1 MSSSSYIINK
11 GKNEIMTNNGILPI
25 NPNLYDVCPSICR
38 ILYSNKIGSGF
49 LIKLHLKDKPLFCL
63 MTNGHVITEEMI
75 KKKDKIDV
83 YYDNQKER
91 IKITLNKEERFI
103 QNFIDIGLDYTVVEI
118 LPNDN
123 VNEKYFLLP
132 NIDYNGDNYK
142 SLNNKKIFIVQFPE
156 GKDLSHS
163 NGDITNI
170 NKYELTHKAST
181 EPGSSGSPIF
191 LAQTTKVIG
200 IHKSGDEKNKINF
213 GDFIF
218 PIIKILNTINSKN
231 IKNKETYKKKNS
243 DDKSLNKEKGDTSNT
258 NNLVENILI
267 NEFKFSRELLCP
279 KSEPIT
285 NFGNKGKKG
294 GYEYNPPEGWMGID
308 LNILGKYDNGNDDW
322 VKDNGNKN
330 EWAVSYHNTKGM
342 FLKPIVTNGF
352 KIGQNQS
359 YKDANDIYHPG
370 QKVGTGI
377 YFNNNLNLLEYFA
390 DLQSFE
396 FKGKKYMAA
405 LMARLKPDKIR
416 SPSSSPNFWVL
427 NPTFDEIRPY
437 RILLKE
443 VKDK

>member
-75 KKKDKIDV
+75 KKNDKIDV

-156 GKDLSHS
+156 GNKLSHS
-163 NGDITNI
+163 SGNI
-170 NKYELTHKAST
+170 IKIEDYELAHNAGT

-191 LAQTTKVIG
+191 
-200 IHKSGDEKNKINF
+200 
-213 GDFIF
+213 
-218 PIIKILNTINSKN
+218 
-231 IKNKETYKKKNS
+231 
-243 DDKSLNKEKGDTSNT
+243 
-258 NNLVENILI
+258 
-267 NEFKFSRELLCP
+267 
-279 KSEPIT
+279 
-285 NFGNKGKKG
+285 
-294 GYEYNPPEGWMGID
+294 
-308 LNILGKYDNGNDDW
+308 
-322 VKDNGNKN
+322 
-330 EWAVSYHNTKGM
+330 
-342 FLKPIVTNGF
+342 
-352 KIGQNQS
+352 
-359 YKDANDIYHPG
+359 
-370 QKVGTGI
+370 
-377 YFNNNLNLLEYFA
+377 
-390 DLQSFE
+390 
-396 FKGKKYMAA
+396 
-405 LMARLKPDKIR
+405 
-416 SPSSSPNFWVL
+416 
-427 NPTFDEIRPY
+427 
-437 RILLKE
+437 
-443 VKDK
+443 